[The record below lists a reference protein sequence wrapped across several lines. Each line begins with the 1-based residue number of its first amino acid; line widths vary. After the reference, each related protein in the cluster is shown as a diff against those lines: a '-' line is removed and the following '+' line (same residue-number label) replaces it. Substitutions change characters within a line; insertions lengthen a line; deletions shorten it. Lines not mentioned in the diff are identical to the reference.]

1 MKTAI
6 KTFLASIV
14 CMIISLLTYLL
25 LRLSEEHADKTLAEH
40 LDVLLHTQMDE
51 SKL

>member
-1 MKTAI
+1 MKTAV
-6 KTFLASIV
+6 KTFLALLIT
-14 CMIISLLTYLL
+14 CLTYLL
-25 LRLSEEHADKTLAEH
+25 LRLTEEHATKSLGEH